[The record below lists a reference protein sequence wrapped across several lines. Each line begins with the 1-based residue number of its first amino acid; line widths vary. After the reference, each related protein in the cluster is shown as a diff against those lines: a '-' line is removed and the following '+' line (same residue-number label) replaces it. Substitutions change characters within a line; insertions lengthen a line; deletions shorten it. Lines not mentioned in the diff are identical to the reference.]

1 MKKIAW
7 LALALCLCL
16 ALTGCG
22 RYVSL
27 LPGTETPA
35 ELREDDGGDEAGF
48 AARPLMTFLGWD
60 ALAEAYYS
68 DTPAALSYRRTA
80 ADGTVGCESYVF
92 DRTTIIAACDALR
105 GMTVTGE
112 SPEDPT
118 VRAEYVLAMADG
130 REYSAAFGL
139 LSDGTTRVLSTR
151 AGDYTV
157 EGGEA
162 LWSVAFPAYSADFDV
177 FDLYFDKAVRAFAD
191 GFEENKPVSVG
202 YRMRS
207 GASITSEDPA
217 AVEGVFRALSN
228 ASVIVVENLPDRNV
242 DMNDTREYF
251 FTMEDGTR
259 YSFLFAQ
266 RCLVVT
272 ANAAF
277 GPVYYWL
284 TGMDDLW
291 AVEISSQN
299 RNDVFEGDK
308 VAELR
313 EDVKRAVDVAA
324 GTYDADLSVLGV
336 FVEYTIGEES
346 GYIAL
351 QDEEAAEFVRTLGAI
366 PITGDAAAEPRGDKL
381 TVSVTLSD
389 STGPILY
396 FIGDAVQQVVG
407 TNYACDSATM
417 TSLRNWV
424 LDLAADGENTAVVEG
439 DSTN

>member
-7 LALALCLCL
+7 LALALCLCF

-27 LPGTETPA
+27 LPGSETPA
-35 ELREDDGGDEAGF
+35 ALREDEAGDEGGF
-48 AARPLMTFLGWD
+48 AQRPLMTFLGWD
-60 ALAEAYYS
+60 ALAESYYS

-92 DRTTIIAACDALR
+92 DRTTIITACDTLR

-112 SPEDPT
+112 SPEAPAAK
-118 VRAEYVLAMADG
+118 AEYVLTMADG
-130 REYSAAFGL
+130 REYAVVFGL
-139 LSDGTTRVLSTR
+139 LSDGSTRVLSTHT
-151 AGDYTV
+151 GDYTV
-157 EGGEA
+157 EGGDA
-162 LWSVAFPAYSADFDV
+162 LWSVAFPAYSADYDV
-177 FDLYFDKAVRAFAD
+177 FDLYFDKSVRDFAD
-191 GFEENKPVSVG
+191 GFEENRPVSVG
-202 YRMRS
+202 FRMRS

-228 ASVIVVENLPDRNV
+228 AAVIVVENLPDQNV

-251 FTMEDGTR
+251 FTMADGTR

-291 AVEISSQN
+291 AVEIASQN
-299 RNDVFEGDK
+299 RNEVFAGDR
-308 VAELR
+308 VGELR
-313 EDVKRAVDVAA
+313 EDVKRAVGVAE
-324 GTYDADLSVLGV
+324 GNYDADLTVLGV

-351 QDEEAAEFVRTLGAI
+351 SEEKAAEFVRTLGAI
-366 PITGDAAAEPRGDKL
+366 PITGDAAADLTGDKL
-381 TVSVTLSD
+381 TVSITLSD
-389 STGPILY
+389 SSGPILY

-407 TNYACDSATM
+407 TNYACDGGTM
-417 TSLRNWV
+417 TALRNWV